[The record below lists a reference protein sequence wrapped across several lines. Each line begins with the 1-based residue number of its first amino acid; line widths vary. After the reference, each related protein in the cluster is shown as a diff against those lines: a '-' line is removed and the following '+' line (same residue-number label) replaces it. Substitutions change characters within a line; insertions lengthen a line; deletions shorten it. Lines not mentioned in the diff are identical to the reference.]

1 MNGRIM
7 TFLALGIA
15 LLLIGLA
22 LSRPYWRL
30 LRKRVLNQS
39 SEVAIHQG
47 NCTYSSPGVALPNY
61 FQLVGIDVS
70 HHQGLIDWK
79 KVKSAYVKSKPL
91 SFVFV
96 RATYGRWKN
105 DKYFTYN
112 WKATAQVGLLRGA
125 YHYYLPTQ
133 SAVAQAEKFLSRVC
147 GPDGK
152 YQGDLPP
159 VLDVEDPPKGISRDE
174 FHREIQQW
182 LELVEHRTGHRPIL
196 YSGATFYRVNLYPA
210 FKSYPLWVAHYQN
223 NQPSIPHTQSWDVWQ
238 FTDKARINGICVP
251 VDLNVCPHIPSFFPQ
266 HALRTLHGS

>member
-1 MNGRIM
+1 MKGGIM
-7 TFLALGIA
+7 TFLALAIA
-15 LLLIGLA
+15 LFIIGLA

-47 NCTYSSPGVALPNY
+47 DCTYSSPGVALPEN
-61 FQLVGIDVS
+61 FQIMGIDVS

-79 KVKSAYVKSKPL
+79 KVAAAKIKSKPL

-125 YHYYLPTQ
+125 YHYFLPTQ

-159 VLDVEDPPKGISRDE
+159 VLDVEDPPTGISREE
-174 FHREIQQW
+174 FHSEIQQW
-182 LELVEHRTGHRPIL
+182 LDLVENRTGHRPIL
-196 YSGATFYRVNLYPA
+196 YSGANFYRVNLYPV
-210 FKSYPLWVAHYQN
+210 FKSYPLWVAHYQK

-238 FTDKARINGICVP
+238 FTDKARIDGICVA
-251 VDLNVCPHIPSFFPQ
+251 VDLNVCPHIPSFFPPQ
-266 HALRTLHGS
+266 ALRTMHGN

>member
-1 MNGRIM
+1 MNGRIIS
-7 TFLALGIA
+7 FLALIIA
-15 LLLIGLA
+15 LFIIGLA

-30 LRKRVLNQS
+30 LRKRVLHRS

-47 NCTYSSPGVALPNY
+47 NCTYSSPGVALPNH

-159 VLDVEDPPKGISRDE
+159 VLDVEDPPTGISRE
-174 FHREIQQW
+174 KFHSDIHQW
-182 LELVEHRTGHRPIL
+182 LDLVEQRTGQKPIL
-196 YSGATFYRVNLYPA
+196 YSGATFYRVNLFPE
-210 FKSYPLWVAHYQN
+210 FKSYPLWVAHYQK

-251 VDLNVCPHIPSFFPQ
+251 VDLNVCPHIPTFFPQ
-266 HALRTLHGS
+266 HAQTMTPGN